1 MTGRRA
7 NSGAALVL
15 VLWLVAALSLVV
27 LASARG
33 IRQQTQNVG
42 FGLGRM
48 RAESVLDA
56 AIQLT
61 AQRLT
66 ADKKLGAQYR
76 IDQMLLGSNPV
87 RIEITP
93 SEGLVDVNVA
103 SDALLET
110 LLQRVGGLAP
120 GEAAVLV
127 SRIHD
132 YIDPDDIPSGIGGA
146 EAAQYR
152 ASGWPSLPRNSALE
166 DLSELKSV
174 MGMTAALY
182 ETIAPYLG
190 TNGQQGIEIGSAPPA
205 LIDALTGQQGLGA
218 RVHSSSPEMRAGELL
233 SGAAAP
239 FFTATSPAVGQTV
252 RVQAVMQARMDVGG
266 SGRPGWI

>member
-1 MTGRRA
+1 MTGRRVYR
-7 NSGAALVL
+7 GAALVL
-15 VLWLVAALSLVV
+15 VLWVVAALSLIV

-42 FGLGRM
+42 FGLERI

-56 AIQLT
+56 ALQLA
-61 AQRLT
+61 AQRLM
-66 ADKKLGAQYR
+66 ADKTLGIQYR
-76 IDQMLLGSNPV
+76 VEQMALGQTRV

-103 SDALLET
+103 SDALLQA

-120 GEAAVLV
+120 GEAAIMV

-132 YIDPDDIPSGIGGA
+132 YLDPDDIPNGIGGA

-152 ASGWPSLPRNSALE
+152 AAGWPSLPRNSGLE
-166 DLSELKSV
+166 DLSELRSV
-174 MGMTAALY
+174 LGMTAGLY

-190 TNGQQGIEIGSAPPA
+190 INGQQGIEIGAAPPA

-218 RVHSSSPEMRAGELL
+218 RVRTSSPEMRA
-233 SGAAAP
+233 
-239 FFTATSPAVGQTV
+239 
-252 RVQAVMQARMDVGG
+252 
-266 SGRPGWI
+266 